1 MGVASSAVPSSV
13 RGECCAGFWILSL
26 CFSEILSS
34 PFGSLT
40 FSLLVFQCIKSLH
53 IGTVVFHPAYNFIFS
68 VQLFSLQAHKEDQL
82 GLFILFLCQ
91 DQTLLIFFCSLQSV
105 EQILG

>member
-34 PFGSLT
+34 PFGSLA

-53 IGTVVFHPAYNFIFS
+53 IGTVVFHPAYNFSFS
-68 VQLFSLQAHKEDQL
+68 VQVFFLPGSQRGPTRIIYPVSMPGPDPVNFFLQLAV
-82 GLFILFLCQ
+82 C
-91 DQTLLIFFCSLQSV
+91 
-105 EQILG
+105 